1 MEELIREYQ
10 EQITKVEKRI
20 AQLKKELG
28 YLRGEQKGQ
37 MEKRIGSLY
46 ESRAGL
52 LYSLREMT
60 RARMG
65 K

>member
-1 MEELIREYQ
+1 MDDLIREYQ

-20 AQLKKELG
+20 AQLEKELG
-28 YLRGEQKGQ
+28 YLRGEQKWQ